1 MKLSITRET
10 LLKPLQIVS
19 GVVERRQ
26 TLPIL
31 SNVLMSVS
39 NNSLKLVA
47 TDLEVE
53 LVTETPLTNAEDGEV
68 TVAAR
73 KLMDICRALPEGT
86 LLDISQNN
94 GKVQLKAGKSRFSL
108 STLPVDEFPKIQNL
122 NESSTV
128 TMVASVLKNL
138 IDKTYFAMAQQDV
151 RYYLNGILLE
161 IESERLR
168 GVATDGHRLSVCD
181 GSVQSTSKNLVQVIL
196 PRKGVLELQRL
207 LTEPDGQVTIIICS
221 NHVRMEFAG
230 ITYTSKLIDGKFP
243 DYERVIPQNPT
254 KKVIASRSILKD
266 ALHRAS
272 ILSNEKYRGVRLKV
286 APGSLVASTSNPE
299 LEEAEEHIDIDYNGD
314 DFEIGFNVT
323 YIIDALAAIS
333 GDEIEL
339 LFTDGNSSCLIQPRG
354 GHDCRHVIMPMRL

>member
-53 LVTETPLTNAEDGEV
+53 LVTETSLTNAEDGEV

-122 NESSTV
+122 SGSSTV
-128 TMVASVLKNL
+128 TIIASVLKNL

-207 LTEPDGQVTIIICS
+207 LTEPDGQVTISICS

-254 KKVIASRSILKD
+254 KKVITSRSILKD

-272 ILSNEKYRGVRLKV
+272 ILSNEKYRGVRLKI
-286 APGSLVASTSNPE
+286 ARGSLVASTSNPE

-339 LFTDGNSSCLIQPRG
+339 LFTDGNSSCLIQPRD

>member
-1 MKLSITRET
+1 MKLTLTRET
-10 LLKPLQIVS
+10 LLKPLQVVS

-31 SNVLMSVS
+31 SNVFMSVS
-39 NNSLKLVA
+39 NNTLRLIT

-53 LVTETPLTNAEDGEV
+53 LLTETALINAEDGEV

-86 LLDISQNN
+86 TLDISENN

-108 STLPVDEFPKIQNL
+108 STLPVDDFPRIQKL
-122 NESSTV
+122 NENSSISV
-128 TMVASVLKNL
+128 MGSVLKKI

-151 RYYLNGILLE
+151 RYYLNGVLFE
-161 IESERLR
+161 IDSNRLR
-168 GVATDGHRLSVCD
+168 AVATDGHRLSVCD
-181 GSVQSTSKNLVQVIL
+181 GVIKSTVSSLVQAII

-207 LTEPDGQVTIIICS
+207 LPDSDGEVILTIS
-221 NHVRMEFAG
+221 ENHMRAEFSG
-230 ITYTSKLIDGKFP
+230 IVYTTKLVDGKFP
-243 DYERVIPQNPT
+243 DYDRVIPQNTT
-254 KKVIASRSILKD
+254 KKVVAERSILKD

-286 APGSLVASTSNPE
+286 SSNGLIASTSNPE
-299 LEEAEEHIDIDYNGD
+299 LEEAEEHISVDYNGD
-314 DFEIGFNVT
+314 DLEIGFNVT

-333 GDEIEL
+333 SNEIEL
-339 LFTDGNSSCLIQPRG
+339 LFTDGNSSCLIQPRDTK
-354 GHDCRHVIMPMRL
+354 DCRHVIMPMRL